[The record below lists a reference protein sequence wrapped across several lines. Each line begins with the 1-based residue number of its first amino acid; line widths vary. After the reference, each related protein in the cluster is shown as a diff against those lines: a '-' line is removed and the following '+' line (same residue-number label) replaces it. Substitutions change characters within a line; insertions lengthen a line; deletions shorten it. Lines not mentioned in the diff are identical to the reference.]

1 MMSLLALFAFMMI
14 PIWIPII
21 TVTFGAIFDMFRPS
35 EPSELTVRMEEL
47 RSTARPHLTIAASPA
62 TN

>member
-14 PIWIPII
+14 PIWII
-21 TVTFGAIFDMFRPS
+21 TVTFGAIFDMLRPS

-47 RSTARPHLTIAASPA
+47 RSAPKPHLSIAPSPA

>member
-21 TVTFGAIFDMFRPS
+21 TVTFGAIFDMLRPS

-47 RSTARPHLTIAASPA
+47 R
-62 TN
+62 

>member
-21 TVTFGAIFDMFRPS
+21 TVTFGAIFDMLRPS

-47 RSTARPHLTIAASPA
+47 RSAPKPHLSIAPSPA